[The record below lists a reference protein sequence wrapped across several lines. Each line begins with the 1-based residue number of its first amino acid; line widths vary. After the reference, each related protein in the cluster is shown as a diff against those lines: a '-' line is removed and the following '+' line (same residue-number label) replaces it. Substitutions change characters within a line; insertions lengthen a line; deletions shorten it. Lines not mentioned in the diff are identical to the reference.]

1 MKKSVLVFVA
11 VVATLVAAPLS
22 RADTGVEYYLSLG
35 DSLAQGSQPIG
46 GQPFGSAGYNHGY
59 ADQLLKLVREPNAQ
73 LRLVKLGCGGES
85 TTTMIV
91 GSPWCDFTAG
101 SQLAEAEAFLRTHR
115 GEVAFVTID
124 IGAHDV
130 LDPGGGG
137 VAAIQTNLPVILDE
151 LRAEAG
157 PTVPIVGMTY
167 YSPTLPFLWS
177 ETHDVQAVA
186 ARAAQ
191 LVAFNDLLEAIYAA
205 AGDSVADVEG
215 AFLSTDTT
223 LVDGVPLD
231 VARLCE
237 WTWMCAIPPLGPSL
251 DANSTGYAVIAHAF
265 AEALPS

>member
-1 MKKSVLVFVA
+1 MKKVVLVVVA
-11 VVATLVAAPLS
+11 VAATLIAAPLS
-22 RADTGVEYYLSLG
+22 RGDNDVEYYLSLG
-35 DSLAQGSQPIG
+35 DSLAQGYQPIG

-73 LRLVKLGCGGES
+73 LRLVKLGCGES

-91 GSPWCDFTAG
+91 GSPWCGFTAG
-101 SQLAEAEAFLRTHR
+101 SQLAEAEAFLRAHR

-157 PTVPIVGMTY
+157 PAVPIVGMNY

-177 ETHDVQAVA
+177 ETHDVQAVQA
-186 ARAAQ
+186 
-191 LVAFNDLLEAIYAA
+191 
-205 AGDSVADVEG
+205 
-215 AFLSTDTT
+215 
-223 LVDGVPLD
+223 
-231 VARLCE
+231 
-237 WTWMCAIPPLGPSL
+237 
-251 DANSTGYAVIAHAF
+251 
-265 AEALPS
+265 

>member
-1 MKKSVLVFVA
+1 MKKSVLVVVA

-46 GQPFGSAGYNHGY
+46 GQPFGSAGYNQGY

-91 GSPWCDFTAG
+91 GSPWCDFRAG
-101 SQLAEAEAFLRTHR
+101 SQLAEAEAFLRAHR
-115 GEVAFVTID
+115 GDVAFVTID

-130 LDPGGGG
+130 LDAGGG

-151 LRAEAG
+151 LRAAAG
-157 PTVPIVGMTY
+157 PGVPIVGMTY
-167 YSPTLPFLWS
+167 YSPTLSFLWS

-191 LVAFNDLLEAIYAA
+191 LVAFNDLLEAIYAD